1 MEGRVLVLSQ
11 AKMQAAVAELTSELL
26 KKAATD
32 LPQEITAALMQ
43 ARERETVES
52 AKAQLDNILNNVRIS
67 KVKCASICQDPGIIV
82 FDVNVGSKFPLNFD
96 LAEILRT
103 ATENMMLGRIL

>member
-32 LPQEITAALMQ
+32 LPQNITAALMQ

-52 AKAQLDNILNNVRIS
+52 AKVQLDNILNNVHIS
-67 KVKCASICQDPGIIV
+67 
-82 FDVNVGSKFPLNFD
+82 
-96 LAEILRT
+96 
-103 ATENMMLGRIL
+103 